1 MAAHDTFRHFNAS
14 LPEETRTSIAEI
26 IRQAGEDLLAARSE
40 DARTRIVD
48 IYMRDVNARMKRP
61 EKSSRAV

>member
-1 MAAHDTFRHFNAS
+1 MAAHDTFRQFNAS
-14 LPEETRTSIAEI
+14 LPEETRTSVAEI

-48 IYMRDVNARMKRP
+48 IHIRDVNARMKRP